1 MDIRNMLKVATKE
14 LVARAKRHNMKSRYV
29 YQKVLLELESSS
41 EPIYNIEEVK
51 GAGKKTRKFF

>member
-1 MDIRNMLKVATKE
+1 MLKVATKE